1 MSQFIF
7 SARPAVFLVLTCC
20 LAWSTAFAEPPAV
33 YLAEGFP
40 IVPPDTTTT
49 TTTTTTTVST
59 FIPPPPPPP
68 PACVHVDGQPPYGRL
83 DFLFGDGRGGWA
95 DLNGYFSPVCSN
107 GALVGLQTVTAGSGR
122 AGNLAHPFYL
132 LSAALSSPP
141 PSLSLSLSPPPPGGE
156 TTIAIHNLNMSQSI
170 TALPTPGFYHVVLA
184 GSFTSCHP
192 NHGCG
197 DGSFSVQGDI
207 SCC

>member
-1 MSQFIF
+1 M
-7 SARPAVFLVLTCC
+7 
-20 LAWSTAFAEPPAV
+20 

-132 LSAALSSPP
+132 LSAGPQLSAAVALTLPVPAASGWRNHNSHSQSEYEPEHHSTAHSRILSRGLGGLVHKLSSEPR
-141 PSLSLSLSPPPPGGE
+141 LRRR
-156 TTIAIHNLNMSQSI
+156 
-170 TALPTPGFYHVVLA
+170 
-184 GSFTSCHP
+184 
-192 NHGCG
+192 
-197 DGSFSVQGDI
+197 
-207 SCC
+207 